1 MVGIFDSGRGGELA
15 LRYFRRMMPSADI
28 AFLADRKNAPYGVKS
43 REMIIALAE
52 RNIELLR
59 KQGASTVLIACCT
72 ASTVYGNLS
81 EGMRR
86 DVIPIIDET
95 ARRAANTSET
105 GRIGVLATSATV
117 RSKAFENSVRSFRN
131 EAFVVSRASPVLVEA
146 IERYGTADDA
156 ILDSELAYLGEGVDT
171 IILGCTHFAA
181 LEDKIRKRGY
191 LTVNSARVGAELLA
205 EHTECGR
212 GVTLYINE

>member
-28 AFLADRKNAPYGVKS
+28 AFLADRKNAPYGAKS
-43 REMIIALAE
+43 RERIIAIAE

-59 KQGASTVLIACCT
+59 GHGASTVLIACCT
-72 ASTVYGNLS
+72 ASTVYGDLS
-81 EGMRR
+81 DGMRR

-117 RSKAFENSVRSFRN
+117 RSKAFENSVLSFRN
-131 EAFVVSRASPVLVEA
+131 EAFVVSRASPMLVEA